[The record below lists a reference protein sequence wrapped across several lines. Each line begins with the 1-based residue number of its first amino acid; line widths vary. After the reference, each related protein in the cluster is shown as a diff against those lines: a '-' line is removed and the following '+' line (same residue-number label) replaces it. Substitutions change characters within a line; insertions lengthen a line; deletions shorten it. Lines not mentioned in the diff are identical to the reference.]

1 MKEIVQLEKSNKR
14 LDKALSDLLPDI
26 SRSEIS
32 QLIKDGKVVSH
43 LGVMK
48 PSFKVVEDLEIEID
62 FSSLIDKDN
71 LLENPQAEDLPLNI
85 IYEDKE
91 IIVIDKD
98 AGITVHPGVG
108 NESGTLV
115 NALLYHCGDNLAMA
129 NEKARAGIVHRLDK
143 DTSGIL
149 VVAKT
154 DEALIDL
161 QKQFKNREVTKIYE
175 AIVHGTFKDNKG
187 FINAP
192 IARNPKK
199 RQEMSV
205 QENGKVAK
213 TEFEIIGESNNT
225 SYLRINLL
233 TGRTH
238 QIRVHMKYINHP
250 ILGDP
255 IYGFRQDKLAN
266 ELCLHAKSIKF
277 RHPLSNEEMYF
288 ETELPA
294 GFSSVLQK
302 LNYNLHC

>member
-1 MKEIVQLEKSNKR
+1 MKKIIRLEKSNKR
-14 LDKALSDLLPDI
+14 LDKTLSDLLPDI

-32 QLIKDGKVVSH
+32 QLIKEGKVVSN

-48 PSFKVVEDLEIEID
+48 PSFKVEEDLELEID
-62 FSSLIDKDN
+62 FSSMIDKNN
-71 LLENPQAEDLPLNI
+71 LLKDPQAEDLLLNI
-85 IYEDKE
+85 IYEDDY

-98 AGITVHPGVG
+98 AGVTVHPGVG

-115 NALLYHCGDNLAMA
+115 NALLYHCGDNLAMM
-129 NEKARAGIVHRLDK
+129 NGKSRAGIVHRLDK

-154 DEALIDL
+154 NEALIDL
-161 QKQFKNREVTKIYE
+161 QKQFKDREVSKIYE
-175 AIVHGTFKDNKG
+175 TIVHGVFKDKKG

-192 IARNPKK
+192 IARNPKI

-205 QENGKVAK
+205 QKNGKAAK
-213 TEFEIIGESNNT
+213 TEFELIAESNNT
-225 SYLRINLL
+225 SYLRVNLL

-255 IYGFRQDKLAN
+255 IYGFKHDRLAN
-266 ELCLHAKSIKF
+266 ELCLHARSIKF
-277 RHPLSNEEMYF
+277 RHPVSNEEMYF
-288 ETELPA
+288 EAELPA
-294 GFSSVLQK
+294 GFFSVLKK
-302 LNYNLHC
+302 LNYDLNC